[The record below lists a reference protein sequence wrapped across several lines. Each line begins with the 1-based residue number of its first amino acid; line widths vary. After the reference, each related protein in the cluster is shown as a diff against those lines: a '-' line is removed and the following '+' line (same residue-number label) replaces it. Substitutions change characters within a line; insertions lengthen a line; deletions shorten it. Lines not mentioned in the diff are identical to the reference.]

1 MKLFSQRRC
10 VVSGSP
16 PRAVRR
22 ADAGAFPP
30 LHCSAARVTT
40 RWCWTPPFEAS
51 GGARASES
59 RRGEMCRRLAPL
71 EAKGERTWFF
81 FLCLALLNIVDSF
94 NLNVVWPMLPFM
106 VEGYGVAR
114 DPKDLGAWVGVAG
127 AAVSVGQ
134 LISSYAWGAL
144 SDRIGRRPVMLLGM
158 FNSTFSVLIFGTA
171 KTYAQ
176 CVAGRFLSGLLNG
189 NAGVV
194 KTYVG
199 ETTEK
204 TQQAAAFSVFAVAYG
219 VASVVAPAVGGF
231 LQRPAERWPET
242 FGGGLFEEFPY
253 LLPML
258 CAATLTAAGG
268 ILGLLYVPE
277 TASQTRRMRARR
289 RHHEETDDERDAPRD
304 VEALIRL
311 EDGETAGGVRKEV
324 EMSRTH
330 TPRGAGAGSGPGTDA
345 SPDEPGEDDDT
356 ENVRLLTDG
365 MDGTTGTGTATTKA
379 TTKATGSDS
388 GTDSTGLTAAAVAS
402 RARSPPPAAGWDR
415 HTVTAAASYAA
426 LASIAIG
433 YDEILP
439 VYAKTSRELGGVGL
453 SAREIGVVLIF
464 GGFFLVLFQ
473 VTVFPRVLARL
484 GVTGGLRIGSVVFSV
499 AVLVAPCASLPRV
512 VESPAARWATLLSSQ
527 AVKIATLAVLFTTVI
542 MAVNNSCVNRVKAR
556 VNGAATTA
564 AALTRIISPVVHGV
578 IFSRSLRLPSSTP
591 RQFVVF
597 AFVGASSLALRGL
610 VGRLPPRLDQPPEEE
625 DEGGR

>member
-1 MKLFSQRRC
+1 
-10 VVSGSP
+10 V
-16 PRAVRR
+16 
-22 ADAGAFPP
+22 
-30 LHCSAARVTT
+30 
-40 RWCWTPPFEAS
+40 
-51 GGARASES
+51 ARA
-59 RRGEMCRRLAPL
+59 RRGEMGRRLAPL

-158 FNSTFSVLIFGTA
+158 FNSTFSVLVFGTA

-204 TQQAAAFSVFAVAYG
+204 SQQAAAFSVFAVAYG

-231 LQRPAERWPET
+231 LQRPAERWPTT
-242 FGGGLFEEFPY
+242 FGGGLFEQFPY

-258 CAATLTAAGG
+258 CAATLTAVGG
-268 ILGLLYVPE
+268 ILGFLYVPE
-277 TASQTRRMRARR
+277 TASQARRMRARR
-289 RHHEETDDERDAPRD
+289 RDGRGGAHHRGQEDEGDARGD

-311 EDGETAGGVRKEV
+311 EDGETHGGMRKEV
-324 EMSRTH
+324 EMGPTRT
-330 TPRGAGAGSGPGTDA
+330 PPGAGVGGPGGGSSGMKTDA
-345 SPDEPGEDDDT
+345 SADGTTDAPGEDDDT
-356 ENVRLLTDG
+356 EDVRLLDE
-365 MDGTTGTGTATTKA
+365 DAVAADSAATATAGDSA
-379 TTKATGSDS
+379 TDS
-388 GTDSTGLTAAAVAS
+388 STDSTSVAVAS
-402 RARSPPPAAGWDR
+402 RTRRRGSPSPAGWDR

-433 YDEILP
+433 YDEIFP

-464 GGFFLVLFQ
+464 GGVFLVIFQ
-473 VTVFPRVLARL
+473 LTVFPRVLARL
-484 GVTGGLRIGSVVFSV
+484 GVTGGLRIGSLVFSV
-499 AVLVAPCASLPRV
+499 AVLVAPCASLPGV
-512 VESPAARWATLLSSQ
+512 VDSPAARWATLLSSQ
-527 AVKIATLAVLFTTVI
+527 ALKIATLAVLFTTVI

-564 AALTRIISPVVHGV
+564 AALTRIISPVVHGI
-578 IFSRSLRLPSSTP
+578 IFSRSLRLPPSTP

-610 VGRLPPRLDQPPEEE
+610 VGRLPPRLDQPPREE
-625 DEGGR
+625 DEGRR

>member
-1 MKLFSQRRC
+1 MRTPVFAA
-10 VVSGSP
+10 
-16 PRAVRR
+16 AVRR
-22 ADAGAFPP
+22 LGVAPARRATRCDRDAGAF
-30 LHCSAARVTT
+30 LSASRLPRRVH
-40 RWCWTPPFEAS
+40 RHDSVRAWTPPFEAS

-204 TQQAAAFSVFAVAYG
+204 TQQAAAFSVFAMAYG

-268 ILGLLYVPE
+268 ALGLLYVPE
-277 TASQTRRMRARR
+277 TASQTRRMASEATTPRRDRR
-289 RHHEETDDERDAPRD
+289 RTRRSPR
-304 VEALIRL
+304 R
-311 EDGETAGGVRKEV
+311 GGA
-324 EMSRTH
+324 H
-330 TPRGAGAGSGPGTDA
+330 TPG
-345 SPDEPGEDDDT
+345 
-356 ENVRLLTDG
+356 
-365 MDGTTGTGTATTKA
+365 
-379 TTKATGSDS
+379 
-388 GTDSTGLTAAAVAS
+388 
-402 RARSPPPAAGWDR
+402 GW
-415 HTVTAAASYAA
+415 
-426 LASIAIG
+426 
-433 YDEILP
+433 
-439 VYAKTSRELGGVGL
+439 
-453 SAREIGVVLIF
+453 
-464 GGFFLVLFQ
+464 
-473 VTVFPRVLARL
+473 
-484 GVTGGLRIGSVVFSV
+484 
-499 AVLVAPCASLPRV
+499 
-512 VESPAARWATLLSSQ
+512 
-527 AVKIATLAVLFTTVI
+527 
-542 MAVNNSCVNRVKAR
+542 
-556 VNGAATTA
+556 
-564 AALTRIISPVVHGV
+564 
-578 IFSRSLRLPSSTP
+578 
-591 RQFVVF
+591 
-597 AFVGASSLALRGL
+597 
-610 VGRLPPRLDQPPEEE
+610 
-625 DEGGR
+625 

>member
-1 MKLFSQRRC
+1 M
-10 VVSGSP
+10 G
-16 PRAVRR
+16 
-22 ADAGAFPP
+22 
-30 LHCSAARVTT
+30 
-40 RWCWTPPFEAS
+40 
-51 GGARASES
+51 
-59 RRGEMCRRLAPL
+59 RGLAPL

-158 FNSTFSVLIFGTA
+158 FNSTFSVLVFGTA

-204 TQQAAAFSVFAVAYG
+204 SQQAAAFSVFAVAYG

-231 LQRPAERWPET
+231 LQRPAERWPMI
-242 FGGGLFEEFPY
+242 FGGGLFEQFPY

-258 CAATLTAAGG
+258 CAATLTAVGG
-268 ILGLLYVPE
+268 VLGFLYVPE
-277 TASQTRRMRARR
+277 TASQARRMRARR
-289 RHHEETDDERDAPRD
+289 RDGRGGKENEGDEPPRGD

-311 EDGETAGGVRKEV
+311 EDGETDGDGGMRKEV
-324 EMSRTH
+324 EMGPTRT
-330 TPRGAGAGSGPGTDA
+330 PPGSGIGGPGVWSSATKTDYAPADENGTTDA
-345 SPDEPGEDDDT
+345 PGEDDDT
-356 ENVRLLTDG
+356 EDVRLLDEDAAAG
-365 MDGTTGTGTATTKA
+365 DSAATATAGDSA
-379 TTKATGSDS
+379 TEPS
-388 GTDSTGLTAAAVAS
+388 TDSTSVAVAA
-402 RARSPPPAAGWDR
+402 RARRRGSPPPAGWDR

-433 YDEILP
+433 YDEIFP

-464 GGFFLVLFQ
+464 GGVFLVIFQ
-473 VTVFPRVLARL
+473 LTVFPRVLARL
-484 GVTGGLRIGSVVFSV
+484 GVTGGLRIGSLVFSV
-499 AVLVAPCASLPRV
+499 AVLVAPCASLPGV
-512 VESPAARWATLLSSQ
+512 VDSPTARWATLLSSQ
-527 AVKIATLAVLFTTVI
+527 ALKIATLAVLFTTVI

-610 VGRLPPRLDQPPEEE
+610 VGRLPPRLDQPPREE